1 MTFRKKYSDI
11 WKDKQMNT
19 EIKEYT
25 TEISGI
31 SSLSELIGAEL
42 GEPCLLI
49 IKDSKITGDISD
61 DIRKFFTNAPF
72 LTALADDT
80 PDEETAKLF
89 DMVIPSEGTDDWTA
103 RLFKD
108 KTKWAAAQ
116 ITACFVKARTGTAA
130 EVLDCESR
138 AFYRLMAVKNGGSS
152 NE

>member
-1 MTFRKKYSDI
+1 
-11 WKDKQMNT
+11 MNT

-25 TEISGI
+25 TEISGLD
-31 SSLSELIGAEL
+31 SLSGLINTEIGS
-42 GEPCLLI
+42 PCLLI
-49 IKDSKITGDISD
+49 VKDSKISGDISD

-72 LTALADDT
+72 LTVLADDE
-80 PDEETAKLF
+80 PSEELAKLF
-89 DMVIPSEGTDDWTA
+89 DMVIPAEGIDEWTA
-103 RLFKD
+103 ILFKD
-108 KTKWAAAQ
+108 KTKWAADQ